1 MIFLIASENSD
12 FHSWKNGKDVMGRVT
27 RRKMYKAMFD
37 EMFDCTWL
45 KLNLGKSLKL
55 RRNF

>member
-45 KLNLGKSLKL
+45 KLNS
-55 RRNF
+55 R